1 MLFKLHFNNNLDDK
15 FLKELKKKSKNTL
28 KFNSK
33 QYKLLSKIADENIKK
48 DNYRYAEIYAKLV
61 K

>member
-1 MLFKLHFNNNLDDK
+1 MLFKLYFNNNLDDK
-15 FLKELKKKSKNTL
+15 FLKELKKKSKNSP

>member
-1 MLFKLHFNNNLDDK
+1 MLFKLHFNNNLDDN
-15 FLKELKKKSKNTL
+15 FLKELKKKSKNTP

-48 DNYRYAEIYAKLV
+48 ITIDMLKYMLNW
-61 K
+61 